1 MARDVEFQDLIGMS
15 DRLSRVEQAVITL
28 TDDVSIIKNNHL
40 AHIQDSIQKIEIENS
55 KSNMKIALIVTIIT
69 FFVTILSNVFFTEI
83 IKKFMR

>member
-1 MARDVEFQDLIGMS
+1 MGRDVEFKDLIGMS